1 VADIETD
8 FCIVGGGPA
17 GLTLALLLLRSG
29 ARVAVVERSR
39 SLDREF
45 RGDIL
50 QPGGMRLLADLGV
63 LAAARERGSHEHDGF
78 VLSDRGRVLMDADY
92 RRLPGPYNCL
102 LSLPQ
107 RHLLEALLD
116 QCAGFDTFTEL
127 RGSRVAELV
136 REGAGGGAEARVRGV
151 VTDGH
156 ADGGGHCVLAHCVI
170 GADGRYSKLRQL
182 AGIDAGRLDVFDQD
196 VLWFKLPADG
206 GELPRTVQLFRE
218 GGNPALAYASVP
230 DAIQCGWTLPHGGYR
245 ELAAAGVAGIK
256 ERLRAAIPPY
266 AQLIDSEIRGLK
278 DLTLLDVFAGCAGSW
293 VADGLVLIGDAAH
306 THSPIGAQGINLAI
320 QDAVGLH
327 PVLLASLRER
337 DASATFLGRFAARRR
352 PDIDRI
358 MKIQRVQSKAM
369 LSAGGAAA
377 RLRPVLARVVSHT
390 PIYRKVLDTLA
401 FGNKRIAVAAD
412 LFTDPAIR

>member
-63 LAAARERGSHEHDGF
+63 LAAARDRGSHEHDGF

-107 RHLLEALLD
+107 RHLLAALLD
-116 QCAGFDTFTEL
+116 QCARFDTFTEL

-136 REGAGGGAEARVRGV
+136 RDRTGGPVRGV

-156 ADGGGHCVLAHCVI
+156 ADGGGHCVRAHCVI

-196 VLWFKLPADG
+196 VLWFKLPARG
-206 GELPRTVQLFRE
+206 GELPRKVHLFRD

-245 ELAAAGVAGIK
+245 ELAGAGVEAIK
-256 ERLRAAIPPY
+256 QRLRAAIPPY
-266 AQLIDSEIRGLK
+266 AALIDSEIRGLK

-337 DASATFLGRFAARRR
+337 DAGAAFLGRFAARRR

-369 LSAGGAAA
+369 LSAGGVAA

-390 PIYRKVLDTLA
+390 PIYRKVLNTLA
-401 FGNKRIAVAAD
+401 FGNQRIAVAAD